1 MRLRSD
7 LCYFCALIVRHNHS
21 QNCAMSPAALAG
33 ALGLLAV
40 VTLTIAIGFTLMGAW
55 LILPFAGLEVL
66 GLGAAYLCY
75 ARRFARQ
82 DEQAARSDKRPKV

>member
-1 MRLRSD
+1 MRASTPSSLSRRE
-7 LCYFCALIVRHNHS
+7 F
-21 QNCAMSPAALAG
+21 LADAG
-33 ALGLLAV
+33 IL
-40 VTLTIAIGFTLMGAW
+40 AIGFTLMGAW

>member
-1 MRLRSD
+1 MRRRSD
-7 LCYFCALIVRHNHS
+7 LCYFCGLIVRHNHS
-21 QNCAMSPAALAG
+21 RNCAMSPAALAG

-40 VTLTIAIGFTLMGAW
+40 VTLTIAIGFALMGAW

-75 ARRFARQ
+75 ARQVAKK
-82 DEQAARSDKRPKV
+82 DEQKV